1 MSETAERSETGSPT
15 IGLIQSA
22 LFHTKILVGAPKD
35 DTNQPGTN
43 KTGAVYRCDF
53 NTNQNDC
60 EQLNIEY
67 DTKPPPS
74 NILKDDQWL
83 GVTVVSEG
91 SGGYVMACAHRYVS
105 KGADFRWGNG
115 ICYSLDQNLNKNRSW
130 QPCMNRPVYKAH
142 EQFGFCQAGTSGALT
157 KDHKIVI
164 GTPGPYTWRG
174 TVFLNSV
181 SFGLRDDK
189 TWYMGPVLDEE
200 SPVEKYSYLGMSVTT
215 GKFFPNSES
224 SYIAGAPRAN
234 GTGQVVFFSKNPSGG
249 EKFSVDLIL
258 KGDRFASSFGYT
270 LASADF
276 NNDNFEDLIVGAP
289 FHYDK
294 DTDGAIYIYMNTA
307 KGLKPDTKPRLITGA
322 KNSRFGFAIEA
333 TGDLNKDGYT
343 DLAVGAPYEGLGTVY
358 IYSGGKDGL
367 SEKPSQVIR
376 ATDLPGKAMRTF
388 GYSLSGGLDLD
399 GNGYPDLAV
408 GAYEADKIAV
418 LRSRSVIK
426 IKTEVKGTY
435 KHFKP
440 HKKGCVND
448 LNSTKTCFLI
458 TSCFVFKSAV
468 PFTGRRSVIYLESRI
483 EAETFSGKKFSRVS
497 FNSSENL
504 KQSNIVD
511 SVIKFNSD
519 EINTPRCKNHTVY
532 LKDDSDIL
540 NPIDFKLSY
549 SLSQQQPK
557 APVNKGILHNIDNY
571 PILDQSEASK
581 VFSATF
587 FKHCGEDDKC
597 NSDLHLKSSVDLP
610 KVKGEDN
617 AFNLVLHNGTFTLD
631 IVVEN
636 RNESAY
642 DANLFISH
650 PVNIKM
656 KKLLYEGTNIECLSN
671 GTEISC
677 SLGNPMSNH
686 STVKISLA
694 FDPNGVSD
702 RENVLPFN
710 IFVNTSSINRKI
722 EPINMEVRIIRIA
735 EVRLIGFSQPSEVY
749 YGGEVK
755 GASAIIAENEIGP
768 LVTHTYTVIN
778 DGPLTIRECVVDID
792 WPYEMANDRE
802 KGKFALYLMEN
813 PRVDVNGECYVDKQ
827 YVNPLNIK
835 KKAVALTFSRSD
847 STTEASVD
855 ESITPKSSVSK
866 ERNKQQSLD
875 YNDKDEDEG
884 IPKKRKKREVVVLP
898 EEVEIK
904 GKHYKVVNVNCKD
917 KTAKCFRFSC
927 KIFNLGAGSSSSG
940 SGSDSII
947 IKSRLWNNTFTE
959 DYPDVNWLHIA
970 SNATLTIDPKFD
982 IIQDSSDDFHSF
994 VLIKLARTPE
1004 DINYM
1009 VIKVK
1014 PVTIDVLAIG
1024 GHPAGHTEVIT
1035 KVTPDLLKFKDRQKK
1050 PVPIWIIVVAVL
1062 AGMFLLAIVILLLI
1076 KFGFFKRKKPGYV
1089 LTETNEKP
1097 LNDF

>member
-1 MSETAERSETGSPT
+1 MGQRPGNYRYPVEKIGECPT
-15 IGLIQSA
+15 QYG
-22 LFHTKILVGAPKD
+22 KKDPRILVGAPKD

-483 EAETFSGKKFSRVS
+483 EAETFSGKKFSR
-497 FNSSENL
+497 
-504 KQSNIVD
+504 
-511 SVIKFNSD
+511 
-519 EINTPRCKNHTVY
+519 
-532 LKDDSDIL
+532 DDSDIL

-982 IIQDSSDDFHSF
+982 IIQDSSDDFHS
-994 VLIKLARTPE
+994 
-1004 DINYM
+1004 
-1009 VIKVK
+1009 
-1014 PVTIDVLAIG
+1014 
-1024 GHPAGHTEVIT
+1024 VIT

>member
-1 MSETAERSETGSPT
+1 MGQRPGNYRYPVEKIGECPT
-15 IGLIQSA
+15 QYG
-22 LFHTKILVGAPKD
+22 KKDPRILVGAPKD

-408 GAYEADKIAV
+408 GAYEADKIAPYY
-418 LRSRSVIK
+418 RSRSVIK

-483 EAETFSGKKFSRVS
+483 EAETFSGKKFSR
-497 FNSSENL
+497 
-504 KQSNIVD
+504 
-511 SVIKFNSD
+511 
-519 EINTPRCKNHTVY
+519 
-532 LKDDSDIL
+532 DDSDIL

-982 IIQDSSDDFHSF
+982 IIQDSSDDFHS
-994 VLIKLARTPE
+994 
-1004 DINYM
+1004 
-1009 VIKVK
+1009 
-1014 PVTIDVLAIG
+1014 
-1024 GHPAGHTEVIT
+1024 VIT